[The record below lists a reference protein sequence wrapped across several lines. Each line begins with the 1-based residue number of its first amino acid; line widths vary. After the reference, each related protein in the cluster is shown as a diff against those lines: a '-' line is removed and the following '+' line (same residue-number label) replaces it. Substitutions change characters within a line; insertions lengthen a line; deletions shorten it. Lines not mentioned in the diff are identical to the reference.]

1 MNIATITAAAAPATM
16 PTQTPAASVVAA
28 ITQAPRLTSLFRGR
42 RGCAG
47 TGQLATRERGLDG
60 IDHPLP
66 IGVRRPHVAGT
77 SCRRFHLIS
86 RSCDH
91 PVPFPLRM
99 HQKRNAV
106 ASWGPSR
113 SGHEA

>member
-47 TGQLATRERGLDG
+47 TGFGAR
-60 IDHPLP
+60 
-66 IGVRRPHVAGT
+66 A
-77 SCRRFHLIS
+77 
-86 RSCDH
+86 
-91 PVPFPLRM
+91 
-99 HQKRNAV
+99 
-106 ASWGPSR
+106 R
-113 SGHEA
+113 SGLAGMLKVTAASSA